1 MKNTVTKINLSKL
14 RSCNQVWDH
23 MPENERGRL
32 CLKCQNTIIDFR
44 EKSDAEIA
52 QTHVFTAGK
61 VCGLYKPSQ
70 IEDPRQKKVATTPK
84 SKLVSW
90 YVAACSLLSLSAV
103 AQEEKPIIPTEQ
115 TDQKSDTL
123 WSLKRYSRAVNDSIK
138 KDSILVKGKVTDSN
152 GVPIIA
158 ANVYIKGT
166 EIGVSTDFDGNYKF
180 YDSEEPNIFPD
191 NILVVQAIG
200 FTTQELV
207 IGTSK
212 TLNVSLRDG
221 EITEFIVVA
230 RRRNFFGRTW
240 QGIKGIFRKKD

>member
-1 MKNTVTKINLSKL
+1 MNTITKINLSKL
-14 RSCNQVWDH
+14 RSCNQVWDD
-23 MPENERGRL
+23 MPESERGRL

-70 IEDPRQKKVATTPK
+70 VEDPRKKKAVATPK

-115 TDQKSDTL
+115 TDQKSD
-123 WSLKRYSRAVNDSIK
+123 SLVRVQKHYIAQKDPVK
-138 KDSILVKGKVTDSN
+138 TDSILVKGKVTDN
-152 GVPIIA
+152 YKGLPLLG
-158 ANVYIKGT
+158 ANVMIVGT
-166 EIGVSTDFDGNYKF
+166 EIGVSTDFDGNYTLYKTEAL
-180 YDSEEPNIFPD
+180 DSLKQIKLRFTSIGYIDQEVIID
-191 NILVVQAIG
+191 NDQVV
-200 FTTQELV
+200 
-207 IGTSK
+207 
-212 TLNVSLRDG
+212 NVSLRDG

>member
-1 MKNTVTKINLSKL
+1 
-14 RSCNQVWDH
+14 

-52 QTHVFTAGK
+52 QTHVFTTGK

-70 IEDPRQKKVATTPK
+70 VKDPRQNKVATTPK

-115 TDQKSDTL
+115 TDQKSD
-123 WSLKRYSRAVNDSIK
+123 SLDGIQKHFIAQKDSVK
-138 KDSILVKGKVTDSN
+138 TDSILVKGKVTDSN

-166 EIGVSTDFDGNYKF
+166 EIGISTDFDGNYSLYKTNVS
-180 YDSEEPNIFPD
+180 DSLKQIKLRFTSIGYIDQEVIID
-191 NILVVQAIG
+191 NDQVV
-200 FTTQELV
+200 
-207 IGTSK
+207 
-212 TLNVSLRDG
+212 NVSLRDG